1 MSILALDLSK
11 RSTGFAIWEE
21 GSQSAHYG
29 TWVLGSE
36 MTPDGATY
44 CKLHQQMS
52 DIYRLCKFEHLFFE
66 EPLNPAIL
74 QGHTNINSLRVL
86 AGLAAHAQSFGEA
99 MGMRTIN
106 SVHLNSWRATFIGKQ
121 KRGTKRA
128 TLKDLSIERCH
139 QLGWNPKND
148 DEADALG
155 LLDYACTFRGIIPP
169 WRKSE
174 VLRPP
179 LGMES

>member
-1 MSILALDLSK
+1 MILSMDLSK
-11 RSTGFAIWEE
+11 RSTGWAYWNA
-21 GSQSAHYG
+21 SSDLPSYG
-29 TWVLGSE
+29 TWELGSAF
-36 MTPDGATY
+36 TPNGATY

-52 DIYRLCKFEHLFFE
+52 DLHRLCKFEHLFFE
-66 EPLNPAIL
+66 EPINPAKL
-74 QGHTNINSLRVL
+74 QGHTNIETLRVL
-86 AGLAAHAQSFGEA
+86 SGLAAHAESFGEA

-106 SVHLNSWRATFIGKQ
+106 AVNLSSWRATFIGKQ

-139 QLGWNPKND
+139 QLGWKPKND

-169 WRKSE
+169 WRLNE

-179 LGMES
+179 LGVGA

>member
-1 MSILALDLSK
+1 MILALDLSK
-11 RSTGFAIWEE
+11 RSTGFALWEE
-21 GSQSAHYG
+21 GSHSARYG

-36 MTPDGATY
+36 LTPNGATY

-52 DIYRLCKFEHLFFE
+52 DLYRLCKFEHIFYE
-66 EPLNPAIL
+66 EPLAPQVL

-86 AGLAAHAQSFGEA
+86 SGLAAHAESFGQA
-99 MGMRTIN
+99 MGMRTIHP
-106 SVHLNSWRATFIGKQ
+106 VHLNSWRATFIGKQ

-128 TLKDLSIERCH
+128 TLKDLTIERCQ
-139 QLGWNPKND
+139 QLGWKPKND

-155 LLDYACTFRGIIPP
+155 LLDYACTFRGITPP
-169 WRKSE
+169 WRENE

-179 LGMES
+179 LGMGV